1 MLRLHHLA
9 LEPRQWLVMAVT
21 RRIHEVLDGRDGQRV
36 EPMDIEDTIF
46 SGLCSIGGIAA
57 LRCFSRHFGP
67 GPRM

>member
-1 MLRLHHLA
+1 
-9 LEPRQWLVMAVT
+9 
-21 RRIHEVLDGRDGQRV
+21 
-36 EPMDIEDTIF
+36 MDIEDTIF